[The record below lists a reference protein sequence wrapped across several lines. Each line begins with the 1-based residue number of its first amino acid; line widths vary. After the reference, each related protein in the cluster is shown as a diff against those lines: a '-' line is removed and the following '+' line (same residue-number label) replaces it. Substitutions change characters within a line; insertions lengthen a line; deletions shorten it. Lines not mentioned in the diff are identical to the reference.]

1 MWADSQMRKSSR
13 KREEQI
19 LFYCAGGKSFRLHK
33 HTELLGGIKSEA
45 QVGQVKE
52 QLKSDIE

>member
-1 MWADSQMRKSSR
+1 MRKSSR